1 MKTYAD
7 TNFFTNLLMSLPQS
21 VAADGLANSLRK
33 QTTAPL
39 PVTNLLRMELV
50 NALQRLVYE
59 SQHGSQLIPAT
70 RQRSLMAEVRFE
82 MEMESGPTP
91 LWQPTPVDEQMLFN
105 LFHTL
110 AHRHTAK
117 QGFRTYDILHVAT
130 ALLLGCDTFWSF
142 DAKARK
148 LAKLEGLATN

>member
-1 MKTYAD
+1 MKAYAD

-21 VAADGLANSLRK
+21 AVADDLANSLRRP
-33 QTTAPL
+33 TPAPL
-39 PVTNLLRMELV
+39 PVTHLLRMELV

-59 SQHGSQLIPAT
+59 SHQGRQIISVT
-70 RQRSLMAEVRFE
+70 RQRSVMAEVRFE
-82 MEMESGPTP
+82 MEMENASSP
-91 LWQPTPVDEQMLFN
+91 LWQPVQIDEPLLFN

-110 AHRHTAK
+110 AHRHTARH
-117 QGFRTYDILHVAT
+117 GFRTYDILHVAT

-142 DAKARK
+142 DGKAKK